1 MEYISLTKA
10 AKMMGVHP
18 DSIRRWFDEGKL
30 KGYKTPSKQRKIS
43 VESIQSILAGESSK

>member
-1 MEYISLTKA
+1 MEYTSVSKA

-30 KGYKTPSKQRKIS
+30 KGYLTPSNQRKIS
-43 VESIQSILAGESSK
+43 VESIKRVTGEAPK